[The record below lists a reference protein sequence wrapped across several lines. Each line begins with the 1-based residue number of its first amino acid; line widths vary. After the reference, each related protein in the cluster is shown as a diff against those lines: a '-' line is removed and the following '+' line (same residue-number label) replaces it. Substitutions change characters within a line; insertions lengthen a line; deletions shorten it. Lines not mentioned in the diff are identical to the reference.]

1 MADLIVVLILG
12 IIVGIIFG
20 FILQRGRFCMNSAF
34 RDIILLKEYKLFKG
48 VILILGISMIGF
60 SIMILGG
67 IVVANPKPFTLVG
80 SILGGLIFGLGMVLA
95 AGCASGTTYRVGEG
109 MIGSLIALIGLGF
122 GAYITKMFIM
132 PVIGGVILTPIADP
146 STGAGLRIAGD
157 ATPIVMLIVGIILI
171 GVLSAVNLLPYLK
184 ERKANNEPILDFT
197 DFGTKM
203 FKTAYPWWV
212 AGLAIGVLNCFAWI
226 ASAAA
231 GRNYPMGI
239 TAGWLGWV
247 SFILTG
253 SVLAFNWL
261 VFMVLGVV
269 LGSFI
274 AAIIS
279 KEFKIRVPK
288 DKKILVQQVIGGFLM
303 GFGAVLAAGCNIGNF
318 ISGIPMGSV
327 GSLVVGIFII
337 IGCWVMT
344 YILFMRDTD

>member
-1 MADLIVVLILG
+1 MADLIVVIILG

-48 VILILGISMIGF
+48 VMLILGVSMIGF

-67 IVVANPKPFTLVG
+67 IVVAAPKPFTVMG
-80 SILGGLIFGLGMVLA
+80 SILGGFIFGLGMVLA

-109 MIGSLIALIGLGF
+109 MIGSLIALIGLAVGVL
-122 GAYITKMFIM
+122 ITGMFIKPAM
-132 PVIGGVILTPIADP
+132 AGILFPVNDPATGGSLT
-146 STGAGLRIAGD
+146 IAGA
-157 ATPIVMLIVGIILI
+157 ATPIVMLIIGIILI
-171 GVLSAVNLLPYLK
+171 AILSYTNLLPYLK
-184 ERKANNEPILDFT
+184 EKKANNTPIFDFS
-197 DFGTKM
+197 DLGDKI
-203 FKTAYPWWV
+203 FKKPYLWWV
-212 AGLAIGVLNCFAWI
+212 SGLAIGILNCFAWV
-226 ASAAA
+226 ASASI

-239 TAGWLGWV
+239 TKGWGDWLK
-247 SFILTG
+247 FALTWD
-253 SVLAFNWL
+253 AFL
-261 VFMVLGVV
+261 VLGVV
-269 LGSFI
+269 VGAFI

-303 GFGAVLAAGCNIGNF
+303 GFGAVLALGCNIGNF
-318 ISGIPMGSV
+318 LSGIPMGSV
-327 GSLVVGIFII
+327 GSLVVGICII

>member
-1 MADLIVVLILG
+1 MADLIVVIILG

-34 RDIILLKEYKLFKG
+34 RDIILLKEYKLLKG

-109 MIGSLIALIGLGF
+109 MIGSLIALLGLAVGVL
-122 GAYITKMFIM
+122 ITGMFIKPAM
-132 PVIGGVILTPIADP
+132 AGILFPVNDPVTKGSLT
-146 STGAGLRIAGD
+146 IAGA
-157 ATPIVMLIVGIILI
+157 ATPIVMLIIGIVLI
-171 GVLSAVNLLPYLK
+171 IALSITNLKPYLK
-184 ERKANNEPILDFT
+184 EKKANNTPIFDFS
-197 DFGTKM
+197 DLGTKI
-203 FKTAYPWWV
+203 FKNSYTWWV
-212 AGLAIGVLNCFAWI
+212 SGIAIAILNCFAWI
-226 ASAAA
+226 ASASI

-239 TAGWLGWV
+239 TKGWGDWLK
-247 SFILTG
+247 FALTWD
-253 SVLAFNWL
+253 AFL
-261 VFMVLGVV
+261 VLGVV
-269 LGSFI
+269 IGAFI

-279 KEFKIRVPK
+279 KEFKVRVPK

-303 GFGAVLAAGCNIGNF
+303 GFGAVLAAGCNVGNF
-318 ISGIPMGSV
+318 LSGIPMGSV
-327 GSLVVGIFII
+327 GSIVVGIFII